1 MTQSYKTTCMASR
14 RSRRLVCTEE
24 HSPRT
29 VLVTCPA
36 SPSPSPQEQTNRQR
50 HNAMHSSPNIIPRN
64 RPSLVHMNSREDL
77 NKPSPVV
84 RRRSVVLTAEYK
96 CSHKQRL
103 SVENIHI
110 MSSLPQII
118 KGALTSPEAGR
129 HEGEGGTGEL
139 EERVSGH
146 CKLYSSSETLLREH

>member
-1 MTQSYKTTCMASR
+1 VTQSYRMTCMASR

-24 HSPRT
+24 HFPRT

-36 SPSPSPQEQTNRQR
+36 SPSPSPSPQEQTNRQR

-84 RRRSVVLTAEYK
+84 RRRSVVLTAEHK
-96 CSHKQRL
+96 CSHKQRP
-103 SVENIHI
+103 SAENIH
-110 MSSLPQII
+110 MSSLPQIV
-118 KGALTSPEAGR
+118 KGALTGPEAGC

-139 EERVSGH
+139 ED
-146 CKLYSSSETLLREH
+146 

>member
-1 MTQSYKTTCMASR
+1 
-14 RSRRLVCTEE
+14 
-24 HSPRT
+24 
-29 VLVTCPA
+29 
-36 SPSPSPQEQTNRQR
+36 
-50 HNAMHSSPNIIPRN
+50 
-64 RPSLVHMNSREDL
+64 MNSREDL

-129 HEGEGGTGEL
+129 HEGEGGTGEPHHSYNNVKKVNPL
-139 EERVSGH
+139 ANVLH
-146 CKLYSSSETLLREH
+146 M